1 MPVLINLACG
11 QTFDRRWTNLD
22 HCESDEE
29 IRSHDLRKPLP
40 FPDNHAD
47 AIYCS
52 HFLEHLK
59 PKASRF
65 FLEECHRCIKPGGI
79 LRIVVPDLE
88 RLTRDYLAIV
98 DELDKGNDRKV
109 EHNWIQLEL
118 FDQFTRNR
126 PEGEMRPFL
135 LNPQNYDN
143 AFVRKRIGSSINN
156 FSSTDCSHDSNA
168 SQIKRLPLWRIVKK
182 FVVDSAFRTDFLMK
196 VFFSRHYQSFLLYPS
211 DSIVAEVLHMIT
223 PRLSFKELKE
233 AEFRNSGEV
242 HRQSFDRYN
251 LKWILEEM
259 GFVQVK
265 QMDAFQS
272 SIDKWRDYA
281 LDMAQDGSVRKAD
294 SLYMEATKS
303 DKRE

>member
-1 MPVLINLACG
+1 MDQFA
-11 QTFDRRWTNLD
+11 
-22 HCESDEE
+22 SSEE
-29 IRSHDLRKPLP
+29 VQVHDLRTPLP
-40 FPDNHAD
+40 FFDNYAD

-52 HFLEHLK
+52 HFLEHLDTGSAAKFLGECLRCLK
-59 PKASRF
+59 PK
-65 FLEECHRCIKPGGI
+65 GM
-79 LRIVVPDLE
+79 LRIVVPDFE
-88 RLTRDYLAIV
+88 RMARDYLAIV
-98 DELDKGNDRKV
+98 DELDKGNDRKI
-109 EHNWIQLEL
+109 EHNWIQLEF

-126 PEGEMRPFL
+126 PEGEMGSFL
-135 LNPQNYDN
+135 LNPQNHDN

-156 FSSTDCSHDSNA
+156 FSSTDCSIDSNA
-168 SQIKRLPLWRIVKK
+168 SQINRLPLWRIVKK

-233 AEFRNSGEV
+233 AEFRKSGEV

-265 QMDAFQS
+265 QMDASQS
-272 SIDKWRDYA
+272 SIDNWADYA

-294 SLYMEATKS
+294 SLYMEARKS
-303 DKRE
+303 DQRT

>member
-11 QTFDRRWTNLD
+11 QTLDPRWTNLD
-22 HCESDEE
+22 QFESEE
-29 IRSHDLRKPLP
+29 GVHSHDLRKPLP
-40 FPDNHAD
+40 FPVNHAD

-52 HFLEHLK
+52 HFIEHLNTQG
-59 PKASRF
+59 SRF
-65 FLEECHRCIKPGGI
+65 FLAECRRCLKSGGV

-98 DELDKGNDRKV
+98 DELDKGNDRKI

-135 LNPQNYDN
+135 LNPQNHDN
-143 AFVRKRIGSSINN
+143 AFVRRRVGSSINN
-156 FSSTDCSHDSNA
+156 FSSTDYSTDSNA
-168 SQIKRLPLWRIVKK
+168 SHINRLPFWRIVKK

-211 DSIVAEVLHMIT
+211 DSIVAEVLHMMT
-223 PRLSFKELKE
+223 PRLSFREVKE

-265 QMDAFQS
+265 QMDASQS